1 MSSNSTKVLV
11 LDFDGVIVDS
21 NGIKD
26 KVFYQLFCRFPEHTD
41 TLMEYHR
48 TYISVSRYE
57 KFDFLL
63 QQIGEPTNEALK
75 EELLKD
81 FSSITLSY
89 MRTVPFLN
97 GAKEFLEEVNSIL
110 PTYLA
115 SVTPID
121 DLEMILESLGI
132 RSFFKDVYGCPP
144 WTKPNAIRDILYKEN
159 IQPSF
164 ALLIGDSYGDQQA
177 AFETGIKF
185 IGRDSGLGFRDPQPT
200 HIIND
205 LIGFSNY
212 FKK

>member
-81 FSSITLSY
+81 FSSIINCNAFNSCAIITKTFPKSGS
-89 MRTVPFLN
+89 
-97 GAKEFLEEVNSIL
+97 GA
-110 PTYLA
+110 
-115 SVTPID
+115 D
-121 DLEMILESLGI
+121 DDDDAK
-132 RSFFKDVYGCPP
+132 R
-144 WTKPNAIRDILYKEN
+144 
-159 IQPSF
+159 
-164 ALLIGDSYGDQQA
+164 
-177 AFETGIKF
+177 
-185 IGRDSGLGFRDPQPT
+185 
-200 HIIND
+200 
-205 LIGFSNY
+205 
-212 FKK
+212 